1 MCTLVASNAPDM
13 VMVDTVTLTI
23 MTIAIATAIATA
35 TVTATA
41 TATAIAMAM
50 ATDIPTF
57 TNMSLKRAIH
67 ITATIT
73 AMMKMTASVS
83 SRRARFT
90 SPPLNSRG
98 RI

>member
-23 MTIAIATAIATA
+23 MTITIAIAIATA

-41 TATAIAMAM
+41 IAM
-50 ATDIPTF
+50 ATDISKF

>member
-23 MTIAIATAIATA
+23 MTITIATAIAIATA

-41 TATAIAMAM
+41 IAM
-50 ATDIPTF
+50 ATDISKF

>member
-23 MTIAIATAIATA
+23 MTITIATA
-35 TVTATA
+35 TV
-41 TATAIAMAM
+41 TAIAMAM
-50 ATDIPTF
+50 ATDISKF

>member
-23 MTIAIATAIATA
+23 MTITIAIAT
-35 TVTATA
+35 V
-41 TATAIAMAM
+41 TATAIAMA
-50 ATDIPTF
+50 TDISTF